1 MSKLW
6 VFGDSYS
13 MPIEFIGSDGDRAG
27 ANIDKTVYTTN
38 WIEELANKLPI
49 DELQVFADF
58 GVANEW
64 ILKHVFEQFN
74 NFKPDDC
81 VVVQLTNS
89 NRHWFFEDVPT
100 ESNIVQGL
108 AHPDHSADKRK
119 AIEGYIKYLD
129 NDNMNDI
136 IYSAMI
142 YSFMY
147 IKSSMPNVKIL
158 LLPGWGAG
166 PDTIGNLTNN
176 VSNAEFDCAE
186 TQQLFYNKVGQDS
199 RLNHMSIDNHH
210 ILADKVSSYFN
221 YQTPVNLTTGFTAAI
236 YTKENI

>member
-129 NDNMNDI
+129 NDNMNSI

-147 IKSSMPNVKIL
+147 LKVAMPGLKML
-158 LLPGWGAG
+158 LLPGWGRA
-166 PDTIGNLTNN
+166 PETIGNLTDN
-176 VSNAEFDCAE
+176 VCDVEFDNNKTKQA
-186 TQQLFYNKVGQDS
+186 FYNKTGFDT
-199 RLNHMSIDNHH
+199 RLNHMSIDNHY
-210 ILADKVSSYFN
+210 ILADKVGDYFIN
-221 YQTPVNLTTGFTAAI
+221 QTPVDLTTGFKTNI
-236 YTKENI
+236 YTKDYI